1 MTNHPR
7 VWEVIGYF
15 KDECHSRGWKTS
27 ENEDWIKVDNEF
39 HNFLWARNIHASTF
53 KKIVTACKCA
63 IKQGISYQV
72 VNVAYTAWLFP
83 ETPSETLVHTVAS
96 DPKLARKIAI
106 YDLSSIYA
114 GKPVCLKL
122 NETGS
127 KVFQE
132 FEKFL
137 EKRWGV
143 KLKPVF
149 SLLKKEI

>member
-72 VNVAYTAWLFP
+72 NCHIRPQQHLRWQTRVFKAERNR
-83 ETPSETLVHTVAS
+83 EQS
-96 DPKLARKIAI
+96 
-106 YDLSSIYA
+106 LS
-114 GKPVCLKL
+114 GVREVLREKM
-122 NETGS
+122 GS
-127 KVFQE
+127 KAQTSLQLAQ
-132 FEKFL
+132 KRNL
-137 EKRWGV
+137 ETFFNKGH
-143 KLKPVF
+143 
-149 SLLKKEI
+149 SGC

>member
-7 VWEVIGYF
+7 VWELIGYF

-39 HNFLWARNIHASTF
+39 HNFLWARNIHPSTF

-83 ETPSETLVHTVAS
+83 EAPPKTLVHTVAS
-96 DPKLARKIAI
+96 DPKLAQRIAL
-106 YDLSSIYA
+106 YDLSNVYA

-122 NETGS
+122 NETKS

-137 EKRWGV
+137 EKEWGV